1 MALPISTWTISPSK
15 EMESVFIPKEIYEL
29 IESLDDDVAG
39 RLFRAIMHYYITGE
53 TPQNLQPSEII
64 VWKSI
69 KIVIEAEKKF
79 RKKQHDNGS
88 KGGRP
93 RKSETQEEPTENP
106 NETQINPDE
115 TQINP
120 GFLEKKEKNQKK
132 EKNVK
137 KTISKDMVKEN
148 SPIQQDPVWEEFKK
162 ARIRMRK
169 PMTPRAEELAVMVL
183 NRLTDS
189 LPEQVAIVEQSIV
202 RGWAG
207 LFPLKEDF
215 RKPTRRGMGA
225 DAPYKQSKLS
235 NEEFDALFEN
245 DLDAAGGE
253 A

>member
-1 MALPISTWTISPSK
+1 
-15 EMESVFIPKEIYEL
+15 MESVFIPKEIYDL

-79 RKKQHDNGS
+79 RKKQHDNGA

-93 RKSETQEEPTENP
+93 RKKETQEEPTENP
-106 NETQINPDE
+106 NETQINP
-115 TQINP
+115 
-120 GFLEKKEKNQKK
+120 GLLEKKEKNQKK

-137 KTISKDMVKEN
+137 KTISKDMVKES
-148 SPIQQDPVWEEFKK
+148 SPIQQDPVWAEFKK
-162 ARIRMRK
+162 ARNLMKK
-169 PMTPRAEELAVMVL
+169 PMTPYKEELAVMTL

-189 LPEQVAIVEQSIV
+189 LTEQVAIVEQSIN

-207 LFPLKEDF
+207 LYPLKEDF
-215 RKPTRRGMGA
+215 RKTTRRGMGA